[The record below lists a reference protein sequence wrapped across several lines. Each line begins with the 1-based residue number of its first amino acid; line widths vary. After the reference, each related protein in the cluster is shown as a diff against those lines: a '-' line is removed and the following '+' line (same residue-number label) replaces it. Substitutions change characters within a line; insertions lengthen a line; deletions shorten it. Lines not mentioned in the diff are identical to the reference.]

1 MPQDAPLE
9 ICRSSSRAPFVL
21 FVEGTLGVPY
31 AKTVLVP
38 GWFKLI
44 APNSFSVQC
53 PRRFCELDPEML
65 HTCFTCPCRAVI
77 VFFPAGNVCDA
88 LTHLKTQIFQKKTLT
103 QMSAQKEKKPIR

>member
-65 HTCFTCPCRAVI
+65 HTCFTCPCRI
-77 VFFPAGNVCDA
+77 VDEWGVLYFYFFR
-88 LTHLKTQIFQKKTLT
+88 QIFCFRIFCIF
-103 QMSAQKEKKPIR
+103 EE